1 MRLAEFLC
9 LKCHFT
15 YKAKPGP
22 TSCPNC
28 GHLYIKWL
36 NHKEI
41 EKDMATL
48 KEKGINKC

>member
-1 MRLAEFLC
+1 MRLAKFLC

-15 YKAKPGP
+15 LYRKPGP
-22 TSCPNC
+22 TSCLNC

-41 EKDMATL
+41 EKDVAKLRKKT
-48 KEKGINKC
+48 